1 MRQMTDSNAGD
12 RTIAIFLLIFGLAA
26 ITDLLLD
33 APESLL
39 TFHVFVELIM
49 VLSSLGASAF
59 LIRRIHIGRIQV
71 QTMNL
76 ALQREN
82 QASVEW
88 RRRAEHFL
96 NGLSIEMDREFD
108 SWQLTP
114 AEKDVAMYLLKGFS
128 LKEVAHMTDRSE
140 RTVRQ
145 HAISV
150 YSKSGLGG
158 RAELSAYFLEDLLP
172 PITAWSPEAPP
183 T

>member
-12 RTIAIFLLIFGLAA
+12 RTIAVFLLIFGFAA
-26 ITDLLLD
+26 IADLLLD

-39 TFHVFVELIM
+39 TLHVFVELIL
-49 VLSSLGASAF
+49 VLSSLGASAY
-59 LIRRIHIGRIQV
+59 LIRRIRKERLAV
-71 QTMNL
+71 RSMNL
-76 ALQREN
+76 ALRQEN
-82 QASVEW
+82 QASIEW

-96 NGLSIEMDREFD
+96 NGLSVEMDREFD

-114 AEKDVAMYLLKGFS
+114 AEKDIAMYLLKGFS
-128 LKEVAHMTDRSE
+128 LKEVAHLTDRSE

-172 PITAWSPEAPP
+172 PVTAQAPM
-183 T
+183 